1 MLLDSAPGTPYKFG
15 NTDTLVYGAHVEAGG
30 DLHCARLIGEAA
42 PGTIIAQR
50 DGAVAVQ
57 CGDVC
62 SRFVLCVVVLL
73 LVCLCFAPSHVC
85 LAMALQGAVWL
96 THMKRQHNPRALPA
110 VKLPSMALLPPSL
123 LRDVPVLPS
132 LSSVLRARPST
143 FQDVWA
149 TVAAGVAYVNFPFYN
164 GVTRQDQA
172 RALAVCFRDVCAR
185 DDVRVVVLLGGG
197 LAAFSNGMDFNA
209 VHAAVNPFGTAWA
222 TMNACTDLV
231 RDILVRS
238 DKLVVSA
245 LQGSAA
251 SGGAML
257 AAACDAVWAH
267 EDVILNPHYK
277 ALGVHGSDYWT
288 YTLPRRT
295 GAAVARQLTFGLQPL
310 TASAALACGLVD
322 ELLPAPE
329 FMDAVVHRATQLADD
344 KPGLAHLLAR
354 KSAHLSADTLESMHR
369 ARMYESIIMRD
380 NLKEAGH
387 AALRAHLVDKTVPK
401 ATPLYL
407 AGQRAACG
415 RVLDGKQLAKLKMD
429 SMKTSVSHMKEVRL

>member
-1 MLLDSAPGTPYKFG
+1 MVLSLHP
-15 NTDTLVYGAHVEAGG
+15 
-30 DLHCARLIGEAA
+30 HCA
-42 PGTIIAQR
+42 
-50 DGAVAVQ
+50 
-57 CGDVC
+57 
-62 SRFVLCVVVLL
+62 
-73 LVCLCFAPSHVC
+73 SHVC
-85 LAMALQGAVWL
+85 PVFMLQGAVWL
-96 THMKRQHNPRALPA
+96 THMKRQHSPRALPA

-132 LSSVLRARPST
+132 LGSVLGAQPST

-149 TVAAGVAYVNFPFYN
+149 TVAAGVGYINFPFYN

-172 RALAVCFRDVCAR
+172 RALAACFRDVCAR

-197 LAAFSNGMDFNA
+197 TAAFSNGMDFNA
-209 VHAAVNPFGTAWA
+209 VHAAVSPFGTAWA

-231 RDILVRS
+231 RDILMRS
-238 DKLVVSA
+238 DKLIVSA

-251 SGGAML
+251 SGGAMM

-295 GAAVARQLTFGLQPL
+295 GPAVARLLTSGLQPL
-310 TASAALACGLVD
+310 TASDALACGLVD
-322 ELLPAPE
+322 ELLPTPAHE
-329 FMDAVVHRATQLADD
+329 FMDAVVHRATQLAAD
-344 KPGLAHLLAR
+344 KAGLAQLLAR
-354 KSAHLSADTLESMHR
+354 KSAHLSTDTLEAMHR
-369 ARMYESIIMRD
+369 ARMYESVVMRD

-387 AALRAHLVDKTVPK
+387 AALRAHLVEKTVPK

-407 AGQRAACG
+407 AGQRAARG

-429 SMKTSVSHMKEVRL
+429 SMKTSVSHMKEVRLCALYRQVPLEVFTLWLSVLCMRSRHGLSRASPSRAR